1 MSYIIIWRNSHRDPH
16 IDIDSKG
23 FKEEYMSFE
32 DAKKTA
38 EEIKK
43 NENENKP
50 SPWYFDYQIYKL
62 VNE

>member
-32 DAKKTA
+32 DAKKQLKKLKKTKMKTNQVLGILI
-38 EEIKK
+38 IKYT
-43 NENENKP
+43 N
-50 SPWYFDYQIYKL
+50 
-62 VNE
+62 